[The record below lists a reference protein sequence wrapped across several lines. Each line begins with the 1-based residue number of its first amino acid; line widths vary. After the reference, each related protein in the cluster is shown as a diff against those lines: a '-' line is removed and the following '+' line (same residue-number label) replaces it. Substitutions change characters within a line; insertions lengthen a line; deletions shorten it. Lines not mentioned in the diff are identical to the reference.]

1 MCLMK
6 ENINA
11 QCHTCNYITWPM
23 WSVKKK
29 VETNNEYDK
38 SILEKYGEE
47 GLQKLKTAVYN
58 YFHNKAKKYD
68 LYKEVPK
75 LIKENEELW
84 KTKNFY
90 TPRRKWRELW
100 ATHEEVTLKK

>member
-1 MCLMK
+1 M
-6 ENINA
+6 
-11 QCHTCNYITWPM
+11 
-23 WSVKKK
+23 KKK

-100 ATHEEVTLKK
+100 AAHEEVTLKK